1 VEIAVLHNIVM
12 ANRMLNLFGSRDDAV
27 GIISDVE
34 KTAGDLKDSVDELGN
49 NVTHFTSIKDDSR
62 KEDLQHIKA
71 RLNQIETERDEKEID
86 KDNQRIV
93 LQKKIRSI
101 VKELG
106 TIANR
111 LIEYKNSLGA
121 SDTMNEDN
129 LDDELNLLKDK
140 LNKLMNEQGNQDE
153 DKDEDE
159 GYLTDAEQEGVEEEA
174 KEEAKAEE
182 KVGNSDSIVSSHK
195 SKRGNEQGNQDE
207 DKDEDE
213 GYLTDAEQ
221 EGVEEEAEA
230 VKSDNISSS
239 NGSRRGNGNGKSSE
253 SRSRSKRKNRSRHR
267 SKSINPEQI
276 NDKDYGTNSE
286 LSSKNKV

>member
-1 VEIAVLHNIVM
+1 MRCRLFVEIAVLHNIVM

-174 KEEAKAEE
+174 
-182 KVGNSDSIVSSHK
+182 
-195 SKRGNEQGNQDE
+195 
-207 DKDEDE
+207 
-213 GYLTDAEQ
+213 
-221 EGVEEEAEA
+221 EA